1 MAGIWL
7 WLGSSNTKAYKEAF
21 EAVPKRQFV
30 LCTKAEHF
38 TAEVDSLAERC
49 DFLTIS
55 GLDNI
60 LADLTR
66 EKLDPTKLLSDLD
79 TLFQKLDDYRTEG
92 LKIVIE
98 PLIPWKKHSEEVKR
112 AGLHAIKMI
121 KNKYPGILFVPRPQS
136 LRFAPDGVH
145 LVDKS
150 SHMMFKVV
158 KGVCEDFFFRPC
170 EDEEISD
177 HEQKP
182 DEHDQPDREEEES
195 GRGSRNKKRKPQ
207 RDWDEDMDHDEDE
220 RDDEKH
226 TFDPSQFHE
235 LVKQFFSLKR
245 QVSMNRDVDLLVHA
259 GTKEDI
265 DRLENNQNMN
275 KVVISGLT
283 IPALWTEGKDWKDR
297 VSMIKESV
305 TELFKFVDPSNKY
318 ELGFV
323 KHLNQQLK
331 AARQIIEVTLETEKH
346 GRGIRKALAEKIKVW
361 KTTSFPECM
370 NGVSISPALTIST
383 RVRIAILKAIAT
395 AIKRRS
401 DDYDA
406 WVIQH
411 VARPVLKIEKK
422 NEKGETMENSF
433 GFAQSIAYM
442 MRELPE
448 SKLSKQDLFDAYT
461 IAGKRFGPEI
471 GHYFVLMDWETAE
484 SMSAARNKSGKKH
497 DKKQKRKQ

>member
-1 MAGIWL
+1 MAGI

-98 PLIPWKKHSEEVKR
+98 PLIPWKKHSQEVRR
-112 AGLHAIKMI
+112 AGLHAIKTI
-121 KNKYPGILFVPRPQS
+121 KNKYPGILFVPQPPS

-150 SHMMFKVV
+150 SHTMFKVV

-207 RDWDEDMDHDEDE
+207 RDWEEDMDHDEDD

-226 TFDPSQFHE
+226 TLP
-235 LVKQFFSLKR
+235 
-245 QVSMNRDVDLLVHA
+245 
-259 GTKEDI
+259 
-265 DRLENNQNMN
+265 
-275 KVVISGLT
+275 
-283 IPALWTEGKDWKDR
+283 
-297 VSMIKESV
+297 V
-305 TELFKFVDPSNKY
+305 TVP
-318 ELGFV
+318 
-323 KHLNQQLK
+323 
-331 AARQIIEVTLETEKH
+331 
-346 GRGIRKALAEKIKVW
+346 
-361 KTTSFPECM
+361 
-370 NGVSISPALTIST
+370 
-383 RVRIAILKAIAT
+383 
-395 AIKRRS
+395 
-401 DDYDA
+401 
-406 WVIQH
+406 
-411 VARPVLKIEKK
+411 
-422 NEKGETMENSF
+422 
-433 GFAQSIAYM
+433 
-442 MRELPE
+442 
-448 SKLSKQDLFDAYT
+448 
-461 IAGKRFGPEI
+461 
-471 GHYFVLMDWETAE
+471 
-484 SMSAARNKSGKKH
+484 
-497 DKKQKRKQ
+497 